1 VSAIAVV
8 HPMTL
13 VGKELRDRL
22 EAHPALAA
30 EVRLFATD
38 EAEVGTVTDAGGAA
52 GFVNRLDEDS
62 LEGARI
68 AFFCGEIG
76 AEREILRKLPEGMCA
91 ILLSRGAGLDD
102 GVPAA
107 PDFHERA
114 WIREPRLLSPAPAAL
129 LLAKLLAALV
139 PAGARAASAT
149 VVLPVSGHGQAG
161 LDALFEETRA
171 LLTFSGNRKP
181 KLFAAQ
187 AAFNLFPGEPSG
199 AEIERQVAAL
209 AGAHGPKV
217 AVQTAQ
223 GGIFHGVTASVLVEG
238 DPGFTAA
245 AARDRLAANDE
256 FTAPQHPAAIGPV
269 EAAGDERILIG
280 ETRDAGDGR
289 VWIWSAMDNLT
300 TGGAINALR
309 VAEIVLGARAVH

>member
-1 VSAIAVV
+1 MSAIAVV

-22 EAHPALAA
+22 EAHPALAT
-30 EVRLFATD
+30 EVRLYATD

-62 LEGARI
+62 LEGAKI

-76 AEREILRKLPEGMCA
+76 AEREILRKLPEGTRA
-91 ILLSRGAGLDD
+91 ILLSRGAGLED
-102 GVPAA
+102 GVIAA
-107 PDFHERA
+107 PDFHERD
-114 WIREPRLLSPAPAAL
+114 WIREPRLLSPAPATL

-139 PAGARAASAT
+139 PAGIRTASAT
-149 VVLPVSGHGQAG
+149 VVLPVSGYGQAG
-161 LDALFEETRA
+161 LDALYDETRA
-171 LLTFSGNRKP
+171 LLTFSGHRKS
-181 KLFAAQ
+181 KLFGSQ

-209 AGAHGPKV
+209 AGSHGPKIT
-217 AVQTAQ
+217 VQTAQ
-223 GGIFHGVTASVLVEG
+223 GGIFHGVTASVLAEG
-238 DPGFTAA
+238 GSGFTAA
-245 AARDRLAANDE
+245 AARARLAANDE
-256 FTAPQHPAAIGPV
+256 FTVPKHPESIGPV
-269 EAAGDERILIG
+269 DAAGDERILIG
-280 ETRDAGDGR
+280 ETRDAGEGR

-309 VAEIVLGARAVH
+309 VADIVLGAGAVQ